1 MLVST
6 HPAVQPALRSAASLL
21 VAAALLTACG
31 GGGSDAG
38 TAPFGNEGSNTGGSG
53 LPASST
59 LAQQC
64 AVDNA
69 LAPQASRTATLD
81 RERRWVRSYMDE
93 AYLWYREVPVV
104 NTADANFN
112 LTNVPLSLD
121 NYFEALKTRATTP
134 SGKLKD
140 EFSFTVPTAEYE
152 ALFSSGIVA
161 GFGAEW
167 ILGSPRPPRNVRVA
181 YVDAGTPAAA
191 QAVTRGL
198 RVISIDGVSIDDN
211 TSAGTATI
219 NQGLFSPV
227 NGQRYTFV
235 FADLSGV
242 QRTVSMTAA
251 QVTKTPVQNVSTIN
265 TPSGRV
271 GYMTFNDHIDPAEG
285 QLATAFA
292 QFQSQGI
299 SDLVLDLRYNGGGF
313 LYIASEIGYMVA
325 GTTRTAGK
333 TFERLQ
339 FSDKRTADANDPQ
352 SNTPFYNVA
361 SGRANTGTTANTPLP
376 TLNLPRVYVLA
387 SPGTCSASEAVVNGL
402 RGVGVDVILVGG
414 TTCGKPYGFT
424 AKDNCGISYFPIEF
438 KGVNQ
443 LGFGDYADGFAP
455 SATCTVADD
464 FTKALGDSSEGM
476 LAAAL
481 NHRVTGSCGGTATGR
496 EGPQAAG
503 SVAFGRVIRHPVRE
517 SKIRR

>member
-1 MLVST
+1 MPLST
-6 HPAVQPALRSAASLL
+6 PHAVQPALRFTASLL
-21 VAAALLTACG
+21 MAAALLTSCG

-38 TAPFGNEGSNTGGSG
+38 TSPFGNEGGTVGSG

-64 AVDNA
+64 AANNL
-69 LAPQASRTATLD
+69 LAPQAGRTATLD
-81 RERRWVRSYMDE
+81 TERRWVRSYMGE
-93 AYLWYREVPVV
+93 AYLWYREIPSV

-112 LTNVPLSLD
+112 LVSVPDSLD
-121 NYFEALKTRATTP
+121 NYFQALKTRATTA

-140 EFSFTVPTAEYE
+140 EFSFTFPTAEYE
-152 ALFSSGIVA
+152 ALSESGIVA

-167 ILGSPRPPRNVRVA
+167 ILGSPTPPRNVRVA
-181 YVDAGTPAAA
+181 YVDPGTPAAL

-198 RVISIDGVSIDDN
+198 RVISVGGVSIDDN
-211 TSAGTATI
+211 TSAGIATI
-219 NQGLFSPV
+219 NEGLFSPV
-227 NGQRYTFV
+227 SGQPYSFV
-235 FADLSGV
+235 FEDLSGV

-251 QVTKTPVQNVSTIN
+251 QITKTPVQNVSTIN
-265 TPSGRV
+265 TASGRV
-271 GYMTFNDHIDPAEG
+271 GYMTFNDHILPAEG
-285 QLATAFA
+285 QLIGAFTQLA
-292 QFQSQGI
+292 SAGV

-325 GTTRTAGK
+325 GSQRTASK
-333 TFERLQ
+333 TFEKLQ
-339 FSDKRTADANDPQ
+339 FSDRRSADTNDPD
-352 SNTPFYNVA
+352 NTTPFYNVS
-361 SGRANTGTTANTPLP
+361 SGIANTGTTENTPLP
-376 TLNLPRVYVLA
+376 SLNLSRVYVLA

-402 RGVGVDVILVGG
+402 RGVGVEVILVGG

-455 SATCTVADD
+455 TATCTVADD
-464 FTKALGDSSEGM
+464 FSKALGDSSEGM

-481 NHRVTGSCGGTATGR
+481 SHRATGSCGGTASGR
-496 EGPQAAG
+496 EAPQAAG
-503 SVAFGRVIRHPVRE
+503 GVSFGRVIRHPVRE